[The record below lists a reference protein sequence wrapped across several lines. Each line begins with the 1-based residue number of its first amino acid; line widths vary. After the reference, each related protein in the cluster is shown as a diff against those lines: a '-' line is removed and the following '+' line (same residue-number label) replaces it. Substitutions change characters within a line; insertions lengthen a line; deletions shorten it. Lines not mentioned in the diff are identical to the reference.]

1 MEMLLY
7 QSVMNNKIMKV
18 YNIYAKN
25 KCLYHLISEQEFEI
39 TWKTL
44 KNMVGLMKTD
54 YSVEDLSYEEAFID
68 IV

>member
-1 MEMLLY
+1 
-7 QSVMNNKIMKV
+7 MKV
-18 YNIYAKN
+18 YNIYAKE

-54 YSVEDLSYEEAFID
+54 YTVEDLSYEEAFID